1 MRAEILRS
9 GDDKHCESHQLGS
22 PRIVDPD
29 TERKREPDM
38 PKAAHI
44 HGQITDFNATQ
55 DFRNHALVPVAL
67 FSGIGLSLCLI
78 AVFMGLRGIWF

>member
-1 MRAEILRS
+1 
-9 GDDKHCESHQLGS
+9 
-22 PRIVDPD
+22 
-29 TERKREPDM
+29 M
-38 PKAAHI
+38 PKAGHI
-44 HGQITDFNATQ
+44 HVQITEFNATQ

>member
-1 MRAEILRS
+1 MRIAAAY
-9 GDDKHCESHQLGS
+9 S
-22 PRIVDPD
+22 PRIVNPD

-38 PKAAHI
+38 PKAGHI
-44 HGQITDFNATQ
+44 RVQITEFNAAQ
-55 DFRNHALVPVAL
+55 DFSNHALVPVAL